1 MISYIICGMIITSAK
16 GVTPQQ
22 KEAEFLA
29 KEPRLGMPLVSSL
42 ATKVRDGGSFT
53 SKGIGCGGG
62 SVAWEGVASLRKRR
76 RRLVVYRRSGWRR
89 DHRRWS
95 WWSV

>member
-1 MISYIICGMIITSAK
+1 
-16 GVTPQQ
+16 
-22 KEAEFLA
+22 
-29 KEPRLGMPLVSSL
+29 MPLVSSL

-76 RRLVVYRRSGWRR
+76 RRLVVYRRSGWRGR
-89 DHRRWS
+89 LVLIKFAIGGVWT
-95 WWSV
+95 